1 MAITTLK
8 SRSTGVLFVGLLV
21 ASSGLSAVALAQVP
35 PSEETGSYVVG
46 ISDVL
51 GIVVWKNE
59 DLSVTVPV
67 RPDGR
72 ISVPLVGEVEAA
84 RRTPAELERTLTE
97 AFEEFV
103 TSPAVSVVVQEINSH
118 RIFIMGEVNS
128 SGAYDIIQPTRVLQ
142 ALAMAG
148 GLTDFAKKDKVIL
161 LRDVD
166 GEQQRTTVSIKD
178 IQAGKSLEDNILLRP
193 GDTIIVP

>member
-1 MAITTLK
+1 
-8 SRSTGVLFVGLLV
+8 
-21 ASSGLSAVALAQVP
+21 VALAQAP
-35 PSEETGSYVVG
+35 PPEEAGSYVVG
-46 ISDVL
+46 VSDVL
-51 GIVVWKNE
+51 AIVVWKNQE
-59 DLSVTVPV
+59 LSVTVPV

-84 RRTPAELERTLTE
+84 RRTPAELEEILTE

-118 RIFIMGEVNS
+118 RVFIMGEVNS
-128 SGAYDIIQPTRVLQ
+128 SGTYDIIQPTRLLQ

-166 GEQQRTTVSIKD
+166 GEQQRTTLSIKD
-178 IQAGKSLEDNILLRP
+178 VQAGKSLADNILLRP